1 MPFELVA
8 SPSYFGLKK
17 ATTAS
22 PAATAAGKSDFYQT
36 ILNSGNKSGPS
47 SRAGSRAN
55 SRASSPVAKRRF
67 SLKTQDGMLLPVHRN

>member
-22 PAATAAGKSDFYQT
+22 PAAAAGKSDFYQT
-36 ILNSGNKSGPS
+36 ILSGNKSGPS

>member
-36 ILNSGNKSGPS
+36 ILSGNKSGQS